1 MLNRLSDDASVGT
14 PQLLEHLT
22 EAYKAL
28 YPDGDRKLFSPDTV
42 DFFSSLQ
49 AYVDIGAPGLP
60 GVKLHDARELLRSL
74 KFALTRLLVTGVKT
88 AESNGRLG
96 HAYLDDMVVPGNIII
111 TTNWDLL
118 IERVAQIKAVKVRR
132 SGKPAKDELLL
143 LKLHGSV
150 DWLEWPTKTGR
161 AADPLDD
168 YATIREV
175 SRRISLPNDDA
186 DEIVRVRIAD
196 GQWGQC
202 WRRIKSRVSEPFI
215 VTMYRGKGSELAALS
230 DIWADAYGALSQAKR
245 VEIVGYS
252 LPPDDLEIRTLLRA
266 GLTRGRQ
273 KPSVTIRNPAPDV
286 HARIRQHVL
295 PTAVSDYSPV

>member
-1 MLNRLSDDASVGT
+1 LLNRLSDDASVGT
-14 PQLLEHLT
+14 PQLLAHLA

-74 KFALTRLLVTGVKT
+74 KFALTRLLVAGVKS
-88 AESNGRLG
+88 AEGNGRLA
-96 HAYLDDMVVPGNIII
+96 HAYLDDMVVPGNMII

-118 IERVAQIKAVKVRR
+118 IERVAQVKGVKVRR

-150 DWLEWPTKTGR
+150 DWLEWPARTGR
-161 AADPLDD
+161 APDPLDD

-175 SRRISLPNDDA
+175 SRRIALPLDGA

-196 GQWGQC
+196 GQWGQWGQC
-202 WRRIKSRVSEPFI
+202 WQRIKSRVGEPFI
-215 VTMYRGKGSELAALS
+215 VTMYRGKGAELAALS
-230 DIWADAYGALSQAKR
+230 EVWADAYGALSQARR

-252 LPPDDLEIRTLLRA
+252 LPPDDLETL
-266 GLTRGRQ
+266 
-273 KPSVTIRNPAPDV
+273 SVN
-286 HARIRQHVL
+286 L
-295 PTAVSDYSPV
+295 S